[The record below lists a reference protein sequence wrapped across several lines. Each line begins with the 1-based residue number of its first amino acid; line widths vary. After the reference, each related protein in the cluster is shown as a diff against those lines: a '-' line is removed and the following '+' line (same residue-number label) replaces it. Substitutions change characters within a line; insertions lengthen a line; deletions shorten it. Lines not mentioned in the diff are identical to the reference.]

1 MRSSYFYFSK
11 IAHSI
16 LFFFGNCV
24 NFGYFVFGIDV
35 LADFFHSDYCCRA
48 GGRNIGLFHIRID
61 GVERSIFKN
70 PVAAFACRFCGKALT
85 LKFLAYMITD
95 FGLYNAVDVLHGYA
109 AVADHLV

>member
-1 MRSSYFYFSK
+1 MYSPIFFIPITVAVREEGTLVFF
-11 IAHSI
+11 I
-16 LFFFGNCV
+16 L
-24 NFGYFVFGIDV
+24 
-35 LADFFHSDYCCRA
+35 
-48 GGRNIGLFHIRID
+48 RID